1 MRNSRLFSLPIL
13 ILLAAAPSVFACV
26 CAGTTV
32 EDSFKEATAIF
43 TGKFL
48 RSEYRKGVKN
58 EFRDMV
64 LEIDGKRVDYEV
76 LSYVFEADK
85 WWKGGPTG
93 EVVLYTDHTRDPDG
107 TEHISDCDVGF
118 EIGREYLIYAYGEGD
133 EFGTSACSLTKRI
146 SRAAKDIKALNRLAR
161 PIPTQ

>member
-13 ILLAAAPSVFACV
+13 ILLAAPSVFACV

-48 RSEYRKGVKN
+48 RSEYRKGVKDQ
-58 EFRDMV
+58 FREME
-64 LEIDGKRVDYEV
+64 LESNGKGVEYEV
-76 LSYVFEADK
+76 LSYVFEADR
-85 WWKGGPTG
+85 WWKGRPKR

-118 EIGREYLIYAYGEGD
+118 EVGREYLIYAYGEGD
-133 EFGTSACSLTKRI
+133 EFGTGACSLTKRI

-161 PIPTQ
+161 PNPTQ